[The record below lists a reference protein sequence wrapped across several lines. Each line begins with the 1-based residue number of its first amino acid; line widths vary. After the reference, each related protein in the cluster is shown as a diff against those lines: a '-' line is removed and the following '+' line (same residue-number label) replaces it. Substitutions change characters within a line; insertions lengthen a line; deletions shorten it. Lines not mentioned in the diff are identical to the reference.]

1 MRTNR
6 RFVNRIALLASLVV
20 ALTVA
25 SSRLQANTG
34 TCGGV
39 TTSLPFTDVMTSPF
53 FCQMAEA
60 FFSGL
65 TNGTSATTYSPSQ
78 NVPREQ
84 MAAFI
89 TRRRIR
95 EINGLRCDSSGRQP
109 RDT

>member
-20 ALTVA
+20 ALTIA
-25 SSRLQANTG
+25 SSRLQADTG

-39 TTSLPFTDVMTSPF
+39 ATTLQFTVMSSPF